1 MTRMPLAV
9 QDFKLQQ
16 MSHPSHVTTRIK
28 EQQRMASAGVK
39 GHQPDK
45 ALLSFYASM
54 EHLCSVAGPLLD
66 YISVNA
72 IITATAQLWT
82 KAQANSSFK
91 PRANVA
97 GSELER
103 FYCSTLLHLE
113 PVLPDVEARQISNIL
128 WSSAKLELNPD
139 AFVPGMTDALV
150 VELLQLTKVKAR
162 HQPNAHDCS
171 NFVWALASLSYEPA
185 DKGSIKAICNSF
197 VMLTKRHDESK
208 RPTALNCANFF
219 WALAS
224 LGHEPADEG
233 LVDAVCERFAMLT
246 KHHDA
251 LKRPS
256 AQGAANVM
264 WALKK

>member
-1 MTRMPLAV
+1 
-9 QDFKLQQ
+9 
-16 MSHPSHVTTRIK
+16 MSRLRCRAPESNICVEVTTYIK
-28 EQQRMASAGVK
+28 EQQRMALAGVR
-39 GHQPDK
+39 GHQPDQ

-54 EHLCSVAGPLLD
+54 EHLCSTAGPLLD
-66 YISVNA
+66 YISLSA
-72 IITATAQLWT
+72 ISTATAQLWT
-82 KAQANSSFK
+82 SAQADSSFE
-91 PRANVA
+91 PSTNMA
-97 GSELER
+97 GFELKH
-103 FYCSTLLHLE
+103 FYCSILLQLE
-113 PVLPDVEARQISNIL
+113 PMLPDVGAQAVSNIL
-128 WSSAKLELNPD
+128 WSSAKLGLNPD

-208 RPTALNCANFF
+208 RPTALNCANFL